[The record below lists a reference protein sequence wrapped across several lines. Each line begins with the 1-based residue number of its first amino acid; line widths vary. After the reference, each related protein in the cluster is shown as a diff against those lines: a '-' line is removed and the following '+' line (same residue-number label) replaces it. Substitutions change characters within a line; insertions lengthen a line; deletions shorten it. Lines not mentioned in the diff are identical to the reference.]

1 MNSESAQEINRLEKI
16 VSTITGR
23 DIRSKSREHKN
34 IIARSIFYKI
44 AYDFLKRSGYSLG
57 AKSYISKYMGRNHA
71 TVLHSLKNFDR
82 DITPYTVNKKMYD
95 RSYEVFESVAD
106 TYTAIDDKDVEI
118 DNLKNKITE
127 LQLQLKEA
135 KPYRQ
140 EVETLVDLVN
150 TIPEDKIDDAFF
162 RLTVMIKGFEIQPRN
177 QETEIIGSYE
187 TTGSF

>member
-1 MNSESAQEINRLEKI
+1 MNSELAQDINRLEKI

-23 DIRSKSREHKN
+23 DIRSNSRDHKN
-34 IIARSIFYKI
+34 VIARSIFYKI
-44 AYDFLKRSGYSLG
+44 AYDFLKRSGCNLG
-57 AKSYISKYMGRNHA
+57 AKSYIAKYIGKNHA
-71 TVLHSLKNFDR
+71 TVLHALKNFDR
-82 DITPYTVNKKMYD
+82 DINPYAMNRKMYD
-95 RSYEVFESVAD
+95 KSYEVFQSLAD
-106 TYTAIDDKDVEI
+106 TYTTIDDRDVEI
-118 DNLKNKITE
+118 DNLKNKMTE

-162 RLTVMIKGFEIQPRN
+162 RITVMIKGFAIEPRN

-187 TTGSF
+187 TVTGS